1 MSEPLFVMT
10 GNQFVNRRKKVPD
23 APNLSQLYERSKI
36 VLFYLFVNLLT
47 LRTKLMLDN
56 LDW

>member
-1 MSEPLFVMT
+1 MSESLFVMT
-10 GNQFVNRRKKVPD
+10 VISLSIKEKRYLVHLIRVN
-23 APNLSQLYERSKI
+23 YERSKI